1 VGEAAPRG
9 LPGHAGAGISGAVW
23 RKRMSDHVTAGL
35 LDEVVRRIVK
45 TAHPRRIILFGSAA
59 KGQMGPNSDLD
70 ILVVMPDGVHRR
82 ETAQDLYRALL
93 GVGFATDILVVTES
107 DIRDY
112 GKNPSLVLCPALED
126 GKEIFRE
133 GA

>member
-1 VGEAAPRG
+1 
-9 LPGHAGAGISGAVW
+9 
-23 RKRMSDHVTAGL
+23 MSDHVTAGL